1 MNVVHYITAAGK
13 VPYQLWLRRLRDKTA
28 IAAITRRIIRIE
40 LGELGDHKRLGDGVS
55 ELQIDVGPGCR
66 VYFGIIGRTIVLL
79 LLGGTKSTQA
89 RDIEQ
94 AKRYWKDHQAR
105 YGKD

>member
-55 ELQIDVGPGCR
+55 ELPIDVGPGYR
-66 VYFGIIGRTIVLL
+66 VYFGTIGRTIVLL

>member
-55 ELQIDVGPGCR
+55 ELRIDVGPGYR
-66 VYFGIIGRTIVLL
+66 VYFGTIGRTIVLL

>member
-55 ELQIDVGPGCR
+55 ELRIDVGPGYR